1 MRRCNLIF
9 NSITKILAWLLHKG
23 NAQGS
28 PFCQNMIQ
36 KSLSLWMFG
45 RNQLPLV
52 SATLFNRFVWL
63 IESHLWYG
71 SFLQKKKILLSVSW
85 SPTPNQTEAIAAF
98 KIPYKN
104 ILLKIYDLLSLQ
116 CHTITSRKQEAKIT
130 GLFLSCYCRQDTST
144 CKGEGDTKILEK
156 LQNYIL
162 FTSMATDT
170 KIHTVFSWSW
180 CTCHYT
186 APVLWSSPVIQIS
199 YQSTIPYCGKN

>member
-1 MRRCNLIF
+1 MHKAAHSVRTWYRSHFLCGCLAETSYHLCQQLCLIGLF
-9 NSITKILAWLLHKG
+9 DWLKVIYGMVVFYRKKKFSFQSHGHRLQIRLKPLLLLKYHTKIFFWKYMTCWACK
-23 NAQGS
+23 
-28 PFCQNMIQ
+28 
-36 KSLSLWMFG
+36 
-45 RNQLPLV
+45 
-52 SATLFNRFVWL
+52 
-63 IESHLWYG
+63 
-71 SFLQKKKILLSVSW
+71 
-85 SPTPNQTEAIAAF
+85 
-98 KIPYKN
+98 
-104 ILLKIYDLLSLQ
+104 

-130 GLFLSCYCRQDTST
+130 GLFSSCYCRQDTST